1 MYLSG
6 GFQTHRTDIK
16 SEYGAPGRFCLM
28 PKNSETHWHV
38 GSTQQFMH
46 LYFDDNYLKQLAL
59 KTFDID
65 PRMLNLP
72 ELTYFEDRGLEAM
85 FRYQML
91 AADWR
96 ASENHLLIEQFTD
109 TILVSM
115 IHSMGTAKF
124 TEKIKGGLAPKV
136 VFQVCDFIH
145 ANFNRQIFL
154 SELSA
159 IAQLSDYHFCRMFKE
174 NMAQTPQEYLMSVRI
189 EEVKHLSATTKK
201 ALADIALQCG
211 FSNQSHMGRYFKK
224 LVGISPSEYRK
235 HS

>member
-1 MYLSG
+1 SSIIFELLDSCVYSVLKL
-6 GFQTHRTDIK
+6 RTV
-16 SEYGAPGRFCLM
+16 YR
-28 PKNSETHWHV
+28 NT
-38 GSTQQFMH
+38 
-46 LYFDDNYLKQLAL
+46 DDNYLKQLVL

-72 ELTYFEDRGLEAM
+72 ELTFCEDKGLEAM

-96 ASENHLLIEQFTD
+96 AGDNHLLIEQITD

-115 IHSMGTAKF
+115 IHGMGIATF
-124 TEKIKGGLAPKV
+124 SEKVKGGLAPKV
-136 VFQVCDFIH
+136 VVQVCDFIH

-174 NMAQTPQEYLMSVRI
+174 NMAKTPQEYLLSVRV
-189 EEVKHLSATTKK
+189 EEVKRLSTTTKK
-201 ALADIALQCG
+201 SLADISLQCG

-224 LVGISPSEYRK
+224 LMGISPSEFRK
-235 HS
+235 YA